1 VAGFSKAGILL
12 GKVGGG
18 FVSTYVFVRIRFIN
32 CRYNFM
38 KKGDLFFGK
47 EPNYKHLNVVFSKF
61 PLVHMMRQL
70 GVLLFFFSCPT
81 FIAALNII
89 NSHAELHSLL
99 VSRNE
104 KPLLVL
110 LLPNEH
116 DFGKITTMLDE
127 IESYGESSAVIAG
140 YDSPSSKTSYLKM
153 LGVGE
158 SFVSS
163 IADVEVFT
171 VRFKEN
177 SGVCQIQ
184 FQFQFKSHT
193 LTQSIP
199 HPPPPPRP
207 PVEEFHALTK
217 RSSSISH
224 FLTSTNNNVQRL
236 LLPKDWLNYKSP
248 AESATSITI
257 LDTFMIPSLTAP
269 MNIMTEV
276 SKHSIFRP
284 EFDKFVLFFPSNNP
298 TPTPLQNF
306 RAVASSFFDFGSS
319 SAKFVVIPHLDFPR
333 NHPFSMFYLG
343 PHLGHLDKDLII
355 FVETKGDLGLVRYEL
370 PLSSHSSYEDMV
382 EFVNACSDD
391 NQAGVKTPARDFL
404 RLRSL
409 PINEHYKNES
419 LTSKVVDLSAGD
431 LYDYVM
437 SSTEGGR

>member
-1 VAGFSKAGILL
+1 MAGFSKAGILL

>member
-1 VAGFSKAGILL
+1 
-12 GKVGGG
+12 
-18 FVSTYVFVRIRFIN
+18 
-32 CRYNFM
+32 
-38 KKGDLFFGK
+38 
-47 EPNYKHLNVVFSKF
+47 
-61 PLVHMMRQL
+61 
-70 GVLLFFFSCPT
+70 
-81 FIAALNII
+81 
-89 NSHAELHSLL
+89 
-99 VSRNE
+99 
-104 KPLLVL
+104 
-110 LLPNEH
+110 
-116 DFGKITTMLDE
+116 
-127 IESYGESSAVIAG
+127 
-140 YDSPSSKTSYLKM
+140 
-153 LGVGE
+153 
-158 SFVSS
+158 
-163 IADVEVFT
+163 
-171 VRFKEN
+171 
-177 SGVCQIQ
+177 
-184 FQFQFKSHT
+184 
-193 LTQSIP
+193 
-199 HPPPPPRP
+199 
-207 PVEEFHALTK
+207 
-217 RSSSISH
+217 
-224 FLTSTNNNVQRL
+224 
-236 LLPKDWLNYKSP
+236 
-248 AESATSITI
+248 
-257 LDTFMIPSLTAP
+257 MIPSLTAP

-319 SAKFVVIPHLDFPR
+319 SAKFAVIPHLDFPR

>member
-1 VAGFSKAGILL
+1 MAGFSKAGILL

-217 RSSSISH
+217 RSSSTSH

>member
-1 VAGFSKAGILL
+1 
-12 GKVGGG
+12 
-18 FVSTYVFVRIRFIN
+18 
-32 CRYNFM
+32 M
-38 KKGDLFFGK
+38 
-47 EPNYKHLNVVFSKF
+47 VFSKF

-217 RSSSISH
+217 RSSSTSH